1 MAGSS
6 YTFGFQNILGKT
18 FWDKTRLTAPVPKI
32 SFAPPQSDDG
42 ATIVSEAGY
51 YGTYLDLDGAS
62 RNESTLIERYRDI
75 AQYTD
80 CENAIDD
87 IVTEAIVSTDT
98 DVPVTINTD
107 ELALPKTIRA
117 KIDDEFKNICR
128 LLDFNH
134 RGHDIFRR
142 WYIDGRLYYHKLVDE
157 KHPKMGIQELRYLD
171 PRKTKKIRTV
181 DQKLDVTG
189 NVMYE
194 TKQEFYVYSDNGT
207 TSTTSSS
214 TRSLSQTLTPTA
226 LQISPE
232 SITCVTSGILDLD
245 KNLVLGYLHK
255 CVTGDARVRTPN
267 GWKYMAD
274 VAVGDAVLYFDQSEN
289 TTKTTTVTT
298 KWNNGPKKIVLV
310 RTAHSSV
317 KCTPDHP
324 ILVVNKKTGVS
335 EYVEAG
341 DLVSEEFLI
350 VCESSKEAILT
361 VDDVPYEEDVFDIE
375 VACYEHN
382 FIANGIVVHNCIR
395 PVNHLRMMEDALV
408 IQRVSRAPD
417 RRIFYVDVSGMNKI
431 KAESYL
437 KDLMNRYRNKVV
449 YDAST
454 GEIKDTKKHMS
465 LTEDYWMP
473 RTNTGK
479 GTEIAT
485 LPGLSSTGSLD
496 DIDFFQ
502 KKLYNSLNVPVSRME
517 PGGGSFGFGRVAE
530 ISRDEL
536 KFAKF
541 IDRLR
546 KRFSELFNDL
556 LRTQLVLKGIISP
569 EDWDVIKYDIHYKF
583 LNDSSMSEV
592 RKIEDLR
599 NKVELV
605 GEMQS
610 SGYIGKYMSEKKV
623 MMDILNMTED
633 EMNEE
638 LAQIMQETE
647 INIQKQAQE
656 MQLQAKLGMLPQ
668 Q

>member
-107 ELALPKTIRA
+107 ELDLPKTIRA

-255 CVTGDARVRTPN
+255 CITGDARVRTPN

-274 VAVGDAVLYFDQSEN
+274 VAVGDDVLYFDQSEN

-324 ILVVNKKTGVS
+324 ILVFNKKTGVS

-341 DLVSEEFLI
+341 DLVPEEFLI
-350 VCESSKEAILT
+350 VCESNKEAILT
-361 VDDVPYEEDVFDIE
+361 VDDVPYEEEVFDIE
-375 VACYEHN
+375 VACDEHN

-437 KDLMNRYRNKVV
+437 KDLMNRYRNKIV
-449 YDAST
+449 YNADT

>member
-42 ATIVSEAGY
+42 ATIISEAGY

-107 ELALPKTIRA
+107 ELDLPKTIRA

-255 CVTGDARVRTPN
+255 
-267 GWKYMAD
+267 
-274 VAVGDAVLYFDQSEN
+274 
-289 TTKTTTVTT
+289 
-298 KWNNGPKKIVLV
+298 
-310 RTAHSSV
+310 
-317 KCTPDHP
+317 
-324 ILVVNKKTGVS
+324 
-335 EYVEAG
+335 
-341 DLVSEEFLI
+341 
-350 VCESSKEAILT
+350 
-361 VDDVPYEEDVFDIE
+361 
-375 VACYEHN
+375 
-382 FIANGIVVHNCIR
+382 CIR

-647 INIQKQAQE
+647 INLQKQAQE